1 MFGTK
6 RWTLRHWHG
15 AAEGPLAR
23 DRRGRSPIIVGRGGH
38 VPHRAHPHVSP
49 LREGGAEEVRTLARK
64 AFMACPW
71 AGIGRNGPGS
81 SVIVA

>member
-1 MFGTK
+1 M
-6 RWTLRHWHG
+6 
-15 AAEGPLAR
+15 
-23 DRRGRSPIIVGRGGH
+23 
-38 VPHRAHPHVSP
+38 SP